1 VNKTFRRKG
10 VSPRAGEEP
19 PSSWASRPDAVRRST
34 PWVARLTHVSSAT
47 RQQSSAWT
55 RSLRHWQRTNPDA
68 LVRYS
73 AHAIVL
79 VAITVALGLSHLRV
93 GDLRLPALRGPV
105 STAVQSNRGGDLAA
119 APPDSET
126 FLQRAVV
133 PRTTS
138 AVRILAMAGDRSVS
152 PAPSTRP
159 AGASALGVSPAVD
172 DVRAERPARSIR
184 PPDTSATESLDRL
197 MKTYVAENGD
207 TLMGI
212 AYKEDV
218 SLEAILSANLWLT
231 NGLNTMFHPG
241 DEFLIPPPGGII
253 HVVKYGDSLESIA
266 QAYQVEAKSL
276 VDYKPNRVT
285 SDDDL
290 FPDQWLFVPDG
301 TYEIAK
307 PKPKANTLASVLQ
320 PRSNAAASNNNANSS
335 SNAAA
340 PVWGSGY
347 LRTPLYGYTITQYF
361 WAYHNGIDLAAPIG
375 TPVYAADGGRV
386 VFSGWD
392 NTGYGY
398 SILIDHGNGIR
409 TRYGHMS
416 WLFPN
421 YGAYVQKG
429 EQIGRVG
436 STGRSSGP
444 HLHFEVIV
452 NGIAR
457 NPFSYI
463 GN

>member
-1 VNKTFRRKG
+1 MNKTFRRKG
-10 VSPRAGEEP
+10 LSPRAGEEP
-19 PSSWASRPDAVRRST
+19 SSSWASRPDAVRRST
-34 PWVARLTHVSSAT
+34 PWVARLTDVSSAT

-55 RSLRHWQRTNPDA
+55 HSLRGWQRTNPDA
-68 LVRYS
+68 LARYS
-73 AHAIVL
+73 AHAVVL

-93 GDLRLPALRGPV
+93 GDLRLPSLPGPMAA
-105 STAVQSNRGGDLAA
+105 TAASNLGGDLAA

-138 AVRILAMAGDRSVS
+138 AVRILATAGDRSAAPGPLALPAAS
-152 PAPSTRP
+152 PS
-159 AGASALGVSPAVD
+159 ASSLGSATD
-172 DVRAERPARSIR
+172 DLRAERPARSIR
-184 PPDTSATESLDRL
+184 PPDAAATATLDKL

-207 TLMGI
+207 TLLGI

-253 HVVKYGDSLESIA
+253 HVVKYGDTLESIA
-266 QAYQVEAKSL
+266 QKYQVEAKNL
-276 VDYKPNRVT
+276 VDYKPNRVA

-290 FPDQWLFVPDG
+290 FPDQWLFVSDG
-301 TYEIAK
+301 TYNIAQ

-320 PRSNAAASNNNANSS
+320 PRTNTATNTTS
-335 SNAAA
+335 SNSAA
-340 PVWGSGY
+340 PVVGSGY

-361 WAYHNGIDLAAPIG
+361 WAYHTGIDLAAPIG
-375 TPVYAADGGRV
+375 TPIYAADGGRV
-386 VFSGWD
+386 VYSGWD

-398 SILIDHGNGIR
+398 TVLIDHGNGIR
-409 TRYGHMS
+409 TRYAHMS
-416 WLFPN
+416 WIFPN

-452 NGIAR
+452 GGIAR
-457 NPFSYI
+457 NPFNYI
-463 GN
+463 GG